1 MLTVPRMKRFATL
14 RTAAAVAAVTA
25 LALTAS
31 ACGSGSG
38 ASGSGTLT
46 VWSLQNDTLNPV
58 QQSSVASYNAA
69 HHAKV
74 TMKTFVN
81 DPYKAKLQTGLGG
94 AEAPDV
100 FLNWGGGNLAEYVK
114 AGNVADLSTRLDSG
128 FRKEFL
134 PSVLA
139 GGTVG
144 GKVYGVPMEGV
155 QPVALF
161 YNKTVF
167 AAAGI
172 KEPPA
177 SWAQLLTDIDRLKA
191 RHITPIALAGSQ
203 SWTEL
208 MWLEYL
214 LDRVGGPRAFAAI
227 EAGKAG
233 AWQDPAVATALS
245 MIRDLVD
252 RGAFGKKYSTL
263 GQDSGGANALLSS
276 GKAGMELMGS
286 WAYADLLTTAPAF
299 VKAGKLGW
307 TTFPTVPGGKGDPR
321 NVVGNPCN
329 YFSVTERSADK
340 SGAVDFIEKTVAQ
353 PSYIAD
359 LLSIGHV
366 PAIAGIKGQLMGGVN
381 PEYTGF
387 IYGMV
392 ADAPTFT
399 QSWDQ
404 ALAPDVS
411 AEMLTDLQKA
421 FNRLMTPKQFVQA
434 MAS

>member
-1 MLTVPRMKRFATL
+1 MKRFATL

-31 ACGSGSG
+31 ACGGSGSG
-38 ASGSGTLT
+38 AAGSGKVT

-58 QQSSVASYNAA
+58 QKRSIDSYNGSRDT
-69 HHAKV
+69 KV
-74 TMKTFVN
+74 TLKTFVN
-81 DPYKAKLQTGLGG
+81 DPYKEKLQTALGS
-94 AEAPDV
+94 AEAPDI
-100 FLNWGGGNLAEYVK
+100 FLNWGGGNLATYVK
-114 AGNVADLSTRLDSG
+114 AGTVDNLTNRLDKD
-128 FRKEFL
+128 FQKEFL

-139 GGTVG
+139 GGMVD
-144 GKVYGVPMEGV
+144 GKLYGVPMEGV

-167 AAAGI
+167 AKAGI

-177 SWAQLLTDIDRLKA
+177 TWAQLLTDIDKMKA
-191 RHITPIALAGSQ
+191 KKVTPIALAGSQ
-203 SWTEL
+203 AWTEL
-208 MWLEYL
+208 MWMEYL
-214 LDRVGGPRAFAAI
+214 LDRVGGPEVFAAI
-227 EAGKAG
+227 EAGRSG
-233 AWQDPAVATALS
+233 AWEDPAVTTALT
-245 MIRDLVD
+245 MIRQLVD

-286 WAYADLLTTAPAF
+286 WAYADLLTSAPAF

-307 TTFPTVPGGKGDPR
+307 SPFPTVPNGKGDPK
-321 NVVGNPCN
+321 NVVGNPSN
-329 YFSVTERSADK
+329 YFSVTEK
-340 SGAVDFIEKTVAQ
+340 SGNKDGAVDFIEHTVDQ

-381 PEYTGF
+381 PEFTGF
-387 IYGMV
+387 IYGLV

-404 ALAPDVS
+404 ALAP
-411 AEMLTDLQKA
+411 ATANKMLADLQKV
-421 FNRLMTPKQFVQA
+421 FNKQLTPKQFVQDMSA
-434 MAS
+434 